1 MNWLVLI
8 VFIVFFINIYQ
19 GYRKGFLRTVLSLVS
34 WIFII
39 VVANMFAPQLT
50 EMLISETSIDETII
64 QFINEKLTETVGF
77 INIEEQL
84 PVELREILSGN
95 FNSFEEIFVSDILKT
110 EEVLLPYIFEA
121 LKILSTIILIIVLRI
136 VVNIVDKILA
146 FATNLPLIG
155 QADKTLGLV
164 FGFAKGFVFVWI
176 LMTIITFGF
185 MLNIN
190 SFDISII
197 NESQILTWLYENNPL
212 LNFIT
217 NL

>member
-121 LKILSTIILIIVLRI
+121 LKILSTIILIIILRI

-164 FGFAKGFVFVWI
+164 FGFAKGFVLVWI

>member
-64 QFINEKLTETVGF
+64 QFINKKLTETVGF

-95 FNSFEEIFVSDILKT
+95 FNSFKEIFVSDILKT
-110 EEVLLPYIFEA
+110 EEVFLPYIFET

-136 VVNIVDKILA
+136 IVIIVDKTLA

-164 FGFAKGFVFVWI
+164 FGFAKGLVLVWI

-190 SFDISII
+190 SFDISVI